1 MASLEVEIPTGTVTF
16 LFTDIEGST
25 RLLQD
30 LGGSKFAEVVQE
42 HHEVLRTAIRDS
54 QGVDIGTEGDAFFA
68 VFKTAPAAVAAAA
81 KAQRDLAAR
90 SWPSPVR
97 VRMGIHTGQGTRGG
111 DNYVGLD
118 VHIAARIASAAYG
131 GQILISDATRALV
144 QDELPESS
152 KLVDLGEHRLK
163 DLARPH
169 KIFQLTIEGLPSEF
183 PAIKSLGSRPNNLP
197 GELTSFVGRS
207 RELTQLTELLRA
219 ARCLSLTGPGGTGK
233 TRLSLELARVAID
246 EFVNGIFFIQLAS
259 LTEPSMV
266 APTIAATLH
275 LPETRGETRSAQERL
290 IEHLSGREMLLVLDN
305 FEQLV
310 GGAPV
315 VSELLARSD
324 GLKVVV
330 TTRVPLHIK
339 GEHEYPVPP
348 LVLPDPKVLPD
359 AELVSQYESVALF
372 IDRAVSV
379 KPDFQVT
386 NQNAPAIAEICARLD
401 GLPLAIELAAARVR
415 VLTPEAMLARLGDRL
430 KLLVG
435 GATDIPQRQ
444 QTLRGAIEWSY
455 ELLNEEEQRLFRRLS
470 VFVDGC
476 GLEEAELVGGSAD
489 LGIEVFDGISSLIDK
504 SLVKTD
510 ESEPSEPRFLMLET
524 IRDYAQQKL
533 EETDERQEIHSKHA
547 QSYTELAEAA
557 APHVFGPHRR
567 SWLDRLERDHDNLR
581 AAHDWAVSDQDA
593 ELALRLTVALWRFW
607 HMRGFLQEGRRRA
620 EDSLALPG
628 ADRPTP
634 LRARA
639 LQAAG
644 GVAHWQHEVESQAAF
659 YDEAISLWRELGD
672 QRGLVDALY
681 DRLFADIYNFGM
693 EAGIEPTEKVLA
705 LAEEIGDPMAIAKA
719 KWLLAYQI
727 AFGIGDLP
735 RAESLWAESMKTF
748 RDEEDAFLQ
757 LWGYQVAG
765 TIALAHKRVE
775 EAEAHFRDG
784 LQLAA
789 EGMDVTGILF
799 QIDNLSAAAKERGD
813 GERAI
818 RLAAVASALKA
829 SSGTDLV
836 DSVKERVGISTIGRD
851 ALTEDRLREIWNEAE
866 GWSLEEAISYAL
878 EIRPPASS

>member
-1 MASLEVEIPTGTVTF
+1 MAPLEEEIPTGTVTF

-30 LGGSKFAEVVQE
+30 LGGSTFSEVVQE
-42 HHEVLRTAIRDS
+42 HHEVLRAAIRDS
-54 QGVDIGTEGDAFFA
+54 QGVDIGTEGDSFFA
-68 VFKTAPAAVAAAA
+68 VFKTAPAAAAAAA
-81 KAQRDLAAR
+81 KAQRDLASRA
-90 SWPSPVR
+90 WPSPVR
-97 VRMGIHTGQGTRGG
+97 VRMGIHTGEGTRGG
-111 DNYVGLD
+111 DSYVGLD
-118 VHIAARIASAAYG
+118 VHIAARIASAAHG

-144 QDELPESS
+144 QDELPDSS
-152 KLVDLGEHRLK
+152 NLIDLGEHRLK

-169 KIFQLTIEGLPSEF
+169 KIFQLALEGLPSEF
-183 PAIKSLGSRPNNLP
+183 PAIKSLGNRPNNLP
-197 GELTSFVGRS
+197 GQLTSFVGRS
-207 RELTQLTELLRA
+207 RELMQLKELLPA

-233 TRLSLELARVAID
+233 TRLSLELAREVSD
-246 EFVNGIFFIQLAS
+246 EFANGTFFVQLAS

-266 APTIAATLH
+266 APTIASTLH
-275 LPETRGETRSAQERL
+275 LPETRGEARSAQERL
-290 IEHLSGREMLLVLDN
+290 IEHLSGKEMLLVLDN

-315 VSELLARSD
+315 VSELLANSD
-324 GLKVVV
+324 RLRVVV
-330 TTRVPLHIK
+330 TTRVPLHIQ
-339 GEHEYPVPP
+339 GEREYPVPP
-348 LVLPDPKVLPD
+348 LVLPDPKDPPD
-359 AELVSQYESVALF
+359 AERVSQYESVALF
-372 IDRAVSV
+372 IDRAVGV
-379 KPDFQVT
+379 KPDFKVT

-415 VLTPEAMLARLGDRL
+415 VLTPEALLARLGDRL

-455 ELLNEEEQRLFRRLS
+455 ELLNEEEQRLFRRFS

-476 GLEEAELVGGSAD
+476 RLEEAELVCGSAD

-510 ESEPSEPRFLMLET
+510 ESEPTELRFLMLET

-547 QSYTELAEAA
+547 QAYTQLGEAA
-557 APHVFGPHRR
+557 APQVFGPHRR

-581 AAHDWAVSDQDA
+581 AAHDWAVSNQDA
-593 ELALRLTVALWRFW
+593 ELAMRLVVALWRFW

-620 EDSLALPG
+620 EDSLALP
-628 ADRPTP
+628 ADQPTP

-644 GVAHWQHEVESQAAF
+644 GVAHWQHDVESQAAF

-672 QRGLVDALY
+672 QRGLVDVLY
-681 DRLFADIYNFGM
+681 DRLFAYSYTGGM
-693 EAGIEPTEKVLA
+693 EAGIEPGEKVLA
-705 LAEEIGDPMAIAKA
+705 LAEEIGDPIAIAKA
-719 KWLLAYQI
+719 KWFLSYTI
-727 AFGIGDLP
+727 AFGVGDFP
-735 RAESLWAESMKTF
+735 RAESLAAESMKTF

-757 LWGYQVAG
+757 LWGLHVAG
-765 TIALAHKRVE
+765 TMALARKRVD
-775 EAEAHFRDG
+775 EAEAHFREG
-784 LQLAA
+784 LRLAA
-789 EGMDVTGILF
+789 EAMDVTGILF
-799 QIDNLSAAAKERGD
+799 QLDNLSAAARARGD

-836 DSVKERVGISTIGRD
+836 DSVKEQTGIATIGRE
-851 ALTEDRLREIWNEAE
+851 ALTEDRLRELWTEAE

-878 EIRPPASS
+878 ETSS

>member
-1 MASLEVEIPTGTVTF
+1 MEAEIPTGTVTF

-30 LGGSKFAEVVQE
+30 LGGSRFAEVVQE

-54 QGVDIGTEGDAFFA
+54 EGVDIGTEGDAFFA

-81 KAQRDLAAR
+81 KAQRDLATR

-97 VRMGIHTGQGTRGG
+97 VRMGIHTGEGTRGG

-118 VHIAARIASAAYG
+118 VHIAARIASAAHG

-152 KLVDLGEHRLK
+152 ILRDLGEHRLK

-197 GELTSFVGRS
+197 GQLTSFVGRS
-207 RELTQLTELLRA
+207 KELTQLTELLSA

-233 TRLSLELARVAID
+233 TRLSLELAREASD
-246 EFVNGIFFIQLAS
+246 EFVNGTFFVQLAS

-275 LPETRGETRSAQERL
+275 LPETRGEARSAQERL
-290 IEHLSGREMLLVLDN
+290 IEHLSGKEMLLVLDN

-310 GGAPV
+310 EGAPV
-315 VSELLARSD
+315 VSELLTKSD

-330 TTRVPLHIK
+330 TTRVPLHIQ
-339 GEHEYPVPP
+339 GEREYPVPP
-348 LVLPDPKVLPD
+348 LVLPDPKDRPD
-359 AELVSQYESVALF
+359 AESVSQYESVALF
-372 IDRAVSV
+372 IDRALSV
-379 KPDFQVT
+379 KPDFHVT
-386 NQNAPAIAEICARLD
+386 NENAPAIAEICARLD

-415 VLTPEAMLARLGDRL
+415 MLTPEALLARLGDRL

-435 GATDIPQRQ
+435 GAADIPQRQ
-444 QTLRGAIEWSY
+444 RTLRGAIEWSY
-455 ELLNEEEQRLFRRLS
+455 ELLNEEEQRLFRRFS

-476 GLEEAELVGGSAD
+476 RLEEAELVCGSAD

-510 ESEPSEPRFLMLET
+510 ESEPSELRFLMLET
-524 IRDYAQQKL
+524 IREYAQQKL
-533 EETDERQEIHSKHA
+533 EETDERPRIHSKHA
-547 QSYTELAEAA
+547 EVYTQLAEAA
-557 APHVFGPHRR
+557 APQVFGPYRR
-567 SWLDRLERDHDNLR
+567 SWLDRLEREHENLR

-593 ELALRLTVALWRFW
+593 ELAMRLVVALWRFW
-607 HMRGFLQEGRRRA
+607 HMRGFLQEGRRWA

-644 GVAHWQHEVESQAAF
+644 GVAHWQHDVESQAAF
-659 YDEAISLWRELGD
+659 YDEAIALWRELGD

-681 DRLFADIYNFGM
+681 DRLFAYSYTGGT
-693 EAGIEPTEKVLA
+693 EAGIEPGEKVLA
-705 LAEEIGDPMAIAKA
+705 LAEKIGDPIAIAKA
-719 KWLLAYQI
+719 KWFLSYTI
-727 AFGIGDLP
+727 AFGVGDLP
-735 RAESLWAESMKTF
+735 RAESLAAESMKTF

-757 LWGYQVAG
+757 LWGHQVAG
-765 TIALAHKRVE
+765 TMALARKRVE
-775 EAEAHFRDG
+775 EAEEHFREG
-784 LQLAA
+784 LGLAA
-789 EGMDVTGILF
+789 EAMDVTGILF
-799 QIDNLSAAAKERGD
+799 QLDNLSAAARVRGD

-836 DSVKERVGISTIGRD
+836 DSVKEQAGIASIGRE
-851 ALTEDRLREIWNEAE
+851 ALTEDRLREIWTEAE

-878 EIRPPASS
+878 ETSS